1 MENYPAHTTQ
11 PNRWI
16 KTETMKTIHCIE
28 VNHIIFFVVFI
39 LKLNENIKILINAM
53 AVKVIQ
59 WDELEKR
66 YTFRLFCQTK
76 YNYNMLKFYFHQ
88 VLGWMSPVNKQ
99 YQTQLM
105 NTNNSSSQVEP
116 DLKEVQVKMSTITLC
131 NTYGKYKINLCSINN
146 YFFPYVYRSMLTA

>member
-28 VNHIIFFVVFI
+28 
-39 LKLNENIKILINAM
+39 
-53 AVKVIQ
+53 
-59 WDELEKR
+59 
-66 YTFRLFCQTK
+66 
-76 YNYNMLKFYFHQ
+76 

-116 DLKEVQVKMSTITLC
+116 DLKEVQKYVDNIIKGAIEKVKEEKSSKPFKNKVGPTMPDDLE
-131 NTYGKYKINLCSINN
+131 NRDKEQKR
-146 YFFPYVYRSMLTA
+146 RSFKARMLSLFTCCFRKPEE